1 MYKNENKMNETM
13 MTQASAQQEVE
24 EEMTED
30 MIPGGNEF
38 KKNAQKLEDWKDN
51 DGITS

>member
-1 MYKNENKMNETM
+1 MANDKMKMLQME
-13 MTQASAQQEVE
+13 ASAQQEVV